1 LTPTDTNRGSA
12 VVFEGNE
19 TDASVLD
26 GFTITGG
33 TGSRLVDS
41 SVSVDSWVG
50 GGIFFDASSG
60 NVRNCAIVQNRV
72 ENSGGG
78 VFCGYPCSPI
88 FIDCFIA
95 ENSAGSGGGVFPWYG
110 ASLTLTNCIIRGN
123 SAGPL
128 GIFSFSC
135 FRGQSETDI

>member
-1 LTPTDTNRGSA
+1 MASTLTPTDTNRGSA

-33 TGSRLVDS
+33 TGLRLVDS
-41 SVSVDSWVG
+41 SVSVDFWIG

-60 NVRNCAIVQNRV
+60 TVRNYAIVQNRV

-88 FIDCFIA
+88 FIPQKNFIFYTFLFLRIL
-95 ENSAGSGGGVFPWYG
+95 NPI
-110 ASLTLTNCIIRGN
+110 TH
-123 SAGPL
+123 
-128 GIFSFSC
+128 
-135 FRGQSETDI
+135 

>member
-1 LTPTDTNRGSA
+1 LTPTDADRGSA

-41 SVSVDSWVG
+41 SVFVDSWVG

-60 NVRNCAIVQNRV
+60 TVRNCAIV
-72 ENSGGG
+72 
-78 VFCGYPCSPI
+78 
-88 FIDCFIA
+88 
-95 ENSAGSGGGVFPWYG
+95 
-110 ASLTLTNCIIRGN
+110 
-123 SAGPL
+123 
-128 GIFSFSC
+128 
-135 FRGQSETDI
+135 

>member
-1 LTPTDTNRGSA
+1 MRERCLGRCHRRLASPLTPTDTNRGSA

-41 SVSVDSWVG
+41 SVSVDFWVD

-60 NVRNCAIVQNRV
+60 AVRNCAIVQNRV

-78 VFCGYPCSPI
+78 VFCGY
-88 FIDCFIA
+88 
-95 ENSAGSGGGVFPWYG
+95 
-110 ASLTLTNCIIRGN
+110 L
-123 SAGPL
+123 
-128 GIFSFSC
+128 
-135 FRGQSETDI
+135 

>member
-1 LTPTDTNRGSA
+1 

-41 SVSVDSWVG
+41 SVSVDFWVG

-60 NVRNCAIVQNRV
+60 TVRNYAIVQNRV

-78 VFCGYPCSPI
+78 IFCGYPCSPI
-88 FIDCFIA
+88 LIPQKYSIFYTFLFLRINPVRHKDCDVLY
-95 ENSAGSGGGVFPWYG
+95 GGRITQEKFFTDY
-110 ASLTLTNCIIRGN
+110 
-123 SAGPL
+123 
-128 GIFSFSC
+128 IF
-135 FRGQSETDI
+135 

>member
-1 LTPTDTNRGSA
+1 LASPLTTTDTNRGSA

-60 NVRNCAIVQNRV
+60 TVRNCAQSLAGIVSSIIKLMPFV
-72 ENSGGG
+72 SH
-78 VFCGYPCSPI
+78 CG
-88 FIDCFIA
+88 FIR
-95 ENSAGSGGGVFPWYG
+95 
-110 ASLTLTNCIIRGN
+110 LTLS
-123 SAGPL
+123 SADYQYGHASVALLPA
-128 GIFSFSC
+128 S
-135 FRGQSETDI
+135 